1 MYKLVFIVSIILL
14 CNVSCS
20 SNSDILPKPDMDKT
34 AYIKIQQNH
43 FKGAVVADED
53 NLESEQVINTIALF
67 LTEPSSQEI
76 AFKYLNMGSINMNG
90 YRLIALP
97 LQLSELQKKDVY
109 LITNYGNVDL
119 SAVNTMDDIKELT
132 TPAVDKNHDL
142 DPDEGFCMYGELLNY
157 DFTTLDASAIVNVER
172 TCAKYRVTLS
182 FPDNPVLSTD
192 NTFVIANEASY
203 THIVDGLRAG
213 IPESDYFNIADPV
226 ILEPDGTGKYINAIY
241 MYEAEK
247 APKIYIYTRINN
259 SSQKQE
265 FSTELPAPY
274 RNYIY
279 DIDIQIYENKDSRT
293 TRQRGTE
300 PQYRMKTTVKTAPDI
315 R

>member
-1 MYKLVFIVSIILL
+1 M
-14 CNVSCS
+14 
-20 SNSDILPKPDMDKT
+20 
-34 AYIKIQQNH
+34 QQNL
-43 FKGAVVADED
+43 FKSANMVDED

-76 AFKYLNMGSINMNG
+76 AYKYTNIGSINMDG

-97 LQLSELQKKDVY
+97 LQVSELQKKDVY
-109 LITNYGNVDL
+109 LITNYKNINL
-119 SAVNTMDDIKELT
+119 SAVNTMDDIKNLN
-132 TPAVDKNHDL
+132 TPTVDKNHDL
-142 DPDEGFCMYGELLNY
+142 DPNEGFCMYGELLNY
-157 DFTTLDASAIVNVER
+157 DFTDTNSSAIVSMER
-172 TCAKYRVTLS
+172 TCAKYRVTLT

-203 THIVDGLRAG
+203 THIVNGLRTG
-213 IPESDYFNIADPV
+213 IPDSDYFNIASP
-226 ILEPDGTGKYINAIY
+226 ISLEADGTGKYINTVY

-279 DIDIQIYENKDSRT
+279 DIDIQIYESKDSHT
-293 TRQRGTE
+293 TRLNGIE
-300 PQYRMKTTVKTAPDI
+300 PQYKMRTTVQTAPAI
-315 R
+315 H

>member
-1 MYKLVFIVSIILL
+1 MYKLIFIVSIILL
-14 CNVSCS
+14 CNVGCS
-20 SNSDILPKPDMDKT
+20 DGDMPNPEVDKT
-34 AYIKIQQNH
+34 AYIKMQQNL
-43 FKGAVVADED
+43 FKSANMVDED

-76 AFKYLNMGSINMNG
+76 AYKYTNIGSINMDG

-97 LQLSELQKKDVY
+97 LQVSELQKKDVY
-109 LITNYGNVDL
+109 LITNYKNINL
-119 SAVNTMDDIKELT
+119 SAVNTMDDIKNLN
-132 TPAVDKNHDL
+132 TPTVDKNHDL
-142 DPDEGFCMYGELLNY
+142 DPNEGFCMYGELLNY
-157 DFTTLDASAIVNVER
+157 DFTDTNSSAIVSMER
-172 TCAKYRVTLS
+172 TCAKYRVTLT

-203 THIVDGLRAG
+203 THIVNGLRTG
-213 IPESDYFNIADPV
+213 IPDSDYFNIASP
-226 ILEPDGTGKYINAIY
+226 ISLEADGTGKYINTVY

-279 DIDIQIYENKDSRT
+279 DIDIQIYEDKNSRT
-293 TRQRGTE
+293 TGLDGVR
-300 PQYRMKTTVKTAPDI
+300 PQYKMKAIVRTNPAD

>member
-1 MYKLVFIVSIILL
+1 MYKLIFIVSIILL
-14 CNVSCS
+14 CNVGCS
-20 SNSDILPKPDMDKT
+20 DGDMPNPEVDKT
-34 AYIKIQQNH
+34 AYIKMQQNL
-43 FKGAVVADED
+43 FKSANMVDED

-76 AFKYLNMGSINMNG
+76 AYKYTNIGSINMDG

-97 LQLSELQKKDVY
+97 LQVSELQKKDVY
-109 LITNYGNVDL
+109 LITNYKNINL
-119 SAVNTMDDIKELT
+119 SAVNTMDDIKNLN
-132 TPAVDKNHDL
+132 TPTVDKNHDL
-142 DPDEGFCMYGELLNY
+142 DPNEGFCMYGELLNY
-157 DFTTLDASAIVNVER
+157 DFTDTNSSAIVSMER
-172 TCAKYRVTLS
+172 TCAKYRVTLT

-203 THIVDGLRAG
+203 THIVNGLRTG
-213 IPESDYFNIADPV
+213 IPDSDYFNIASP
-226 ILEPDGTGKYINAIY
+226 ISLEADGTGKYINTVY

-279 DIDIQIYENKDSRT
+279 YIDIQIYESKDSHT
-293 TRQRGTE
+293 TRLNGIE
-300 PQYRMKTTVKTAPDI
+300 PQYKMRTTVQTAPAI
-315 R
+315 H